1 MNGCCRPRWRGYAEL
16 VAVDLLET
24 RDGGPDQAGFA
35 PYAASEFNSLGRQH
49 AEPPDQFRT
58 PYQRDC
64 DRIIHSAA
72 FRSLEYKTQ
81 VMVNHAD
88 GSFRTRL
95 THSIEVAKLSRTL
108 ARALCLNEDLS
119 ESIALAHDLGHTPF
133 GHAGQDALDD
143 CMKGYGGFEHN
154 LQSLRVIDKLE
165 HKYADFRGLNLS
177 FETREGV
184 LKRCPKEIAKTL
196 GPLGERF
203 LEKGSPTLEAQLVD
217 LADQIAYTNH
227 DLDDGLR
234 LGLLRLEEVRKLSLF
249 SRAYDE
255 VKENSSNLSQHTLLH
270 ETNRRMIT
278 TMMTDLIRTTE
289 KRIEKA
295 QPDSI
300 QAVRAHSERLAGF
313 SKELRAELIPVTRFL
328 EEKFYRHYQ
337 LIRASNKVAQV
348 IRDMFESFMESPELL
363 PTESYRRVCEKE
375 EARGEAGRA
384 RVIAD
389 YIASLSDRHILVEYR
404 KIFDVTGRIE
414 F

>member
-1 MNGCCRPRWRGYAEL
+1 M
-16 VAVDLLET
+16 AVDLLEA
-24 RDGGPDQAGFA
+24 RGGRSDQTGFA
-35 PYAASEFNSLGRQH
+35 PYAASESNSLGRQH
-49 AEPPDQFRT
+49 EEPPDEFRT
-58 PYQRDC
+58 LYQRDC

-108 ARALCLNEDLS
+108 ARALRLNEDLS

-143 CMKGYGGFEHN
+143 CMKEYGGFEHN

-165 HKYADFRGLNLS
+165 YKYADFRGLNLT

-203 LEKGSPTLEAQLVD
+203 LKGGSPTLEAQLVD
-217 LADQIAYTNH
+217 FADQIAYTNH

-234 LGLLRLEEVRKLSLF
+234 LGFLNLKEVRELALF
-249 SRAYDE
+249 SRAYE
-255 VKENSSNLSQHTLLH
+255 EAEKASPKLSRHALLH
-270 ETNRRMIT
+270 EANRRMIT
-278 TMMTDLIRTTE
+278 TMMVDLILATQ
-289 KRIEKA
+289 KRIEQA
-295 QPDSI
+295 QPDSP
-300 QAVRAHSERLAGF
+300 QAVRAYPDRLAGF
-313 SKELRAELIPVTRFL
+313 SDELRAELAPVTRL
-328 EEKFYRHYQ
+328 LHEKYYCHDH
-337 LIRASNKVAQV
+337 LARATNKAVDV
-348 IRDMFESFMESPELL
+348 IRELFRAFMGRPQLL
-363 PTESYRRVCEKE
+363 PTELHRQAREKKE
-375 EARGEAGRA
+375 VRGEEGQA

-389 YIASLSDRHILVEYR
+389 YIASLSDRHILAEHR
-404 KIFDVTGRIE
+404 KIFDVAG
-414 F
+414 

>member
-1 MNGCCRPRWRGYAEL
+1 M
-16 VAVDLLET
+16 AVDLLEA
-24 RDGGPDQAGFA
+24 RGGGSDQAGFA
-35 PYAASEFNSLGRQH
+35 PYAASESNSLGRQH
-49 AEPPDQFRT
+49 VEPPDEFRT
-58 PYQRDC
+58 LYQRDC

-108 ARALCLNEDLS
+108 ARALRLNEDLS

-143 CMKGYGGFEHN
+143 CMKEYGGFEHN

-165 HKYADFRGLNLS
+165 YKYADFRGLNLT

-203 LEKGSPTLEAQLVD
+203 LKGGSPTLEAQLVD
-217 LADQIAYTNH
+217 FADQIAYTNH

-234 LGLLRLEEVRKLSLF
+234 LGFLNLKEVRELALF

-255 VKENSSNLSQHTLLH
+255 AENASPKLSRHALLH
-270 ETNRRMIT
+270 EANRRMIT
-278 TMMTDLIRTTE
+278 AMMVDLILATQQ
-289 KRIEKA
+289 RIEQA
-295 QPDSI
+295 QPDSP
-300 QAVRAHSERLAGF
+300 QAVRACPDRLAGF
-313 SKELRAELIPVTRFL
+313 SDELRSELAPVTRL
-328 EEKFYRHYQ
+328 LHEKYYCHYR
-337 LIRASNKVAQV
+337 LARATNKAVGV
-348 IRDMFESFMESPELL
+348 IRELFRAFMERPRLL
-363 PTESYRRVCEKE
+363 PTELHQRAREKK
-375 EARGEAGRA
+375 EARGEEGQA

-389 YIASLSDRHILVEYR
+389 YIASLSDRHIIAEHR
-404 KIFDVTGRIE
+404 KIFDVAG
-414 F
+414 

>member
-1 MNGCCRPRWRGYAEL
+1 M
-16 VAVDLLET
+16 AVDLLEA
-24 RDGGPDQAGFA
+24 RGGGSDQAGFA
-35 PYAASEFNSLGRQH
+35 PYAASESNSLGRQH
-49 AEPPDQFRT
+49 AEPPDEFRT
-58 PYQRDC
+58 LYQRDC

-108 ARALCLNEDLS
+108 ARALRLNEDLS

-143 CMKGYGGFEHN
+143 CMKEYGGFEHN

-165 HKYADFRGLNLS
+165 YKYADFRGLNLT

-203 LEKGSPTLEAQLVD
+203 LKGGSPTLEAQLVD
-217 LADQIAYTNH
+217 FADQIAYTNH

-234 LGLLRLEEVRKLSLF
+234 LGFLNLKEVRELALF

-255 VKENSSNLSQHTLLH
+255 AEKASPKLSRHALLH
-270 ETNRRMIT
+270 EANRRMIT
-278 TMMTDLIRTTE
+278 AMMVNLILATQQ
-289 KRIEKA
+289 RIEQV
-295 QPDSI
+295 QPDSP
-300 QAVRAHSERLAGF
+300 QAVRACPDRLAGF
-313 SKELRAELIPVTRFL
+313 SDELRAELAPVTRL
-328 EEKFYRHYQ
+328 LHEKYYCHDS
-337 LIRASNKVAQV
+337 LARATNKAVGV
-348 IRDMFESFMESPELL
+348 IRELFRAFMDHPQLLSTELHQ
-363 PTESYRRVCEKE
+363 RAREKK
-375 EARGEAGRA
+375 EARGEEGQA
-384 RVIAD
+384 RVISD
-389 YIASLSDRHILVEYR
+389 YIASLSDRHILAEHR
-404 KIFDVTGRIE
+404 KIFDVAG
-414 F
+414 

>member
-1 MNGCCRPRWRGYAEL
+1 M
-16 VAVDLLET
+16 AVDLLEA
-24 RDGGPDQAGFA
+24 RGGGPDQAGFA

-49 AEPPDQFRT
+49 AEPPDTFRT
-58 PYQRDC
+58 LYQRDC
-64 DRIIHSAA
+64 DRIIHAAA

-108 ARALCLNEDLS
+108 SRALRLNEDLS

-143 CMKGYGGFEHN
+143 CMKEYGGFEHN

-203 LEKGSPTLEAQLVD
+203 LKGGSPTLEAQLVD
-217 LADQIAYTNH
+217 FADQIAYTNH

-234 LGLLRLEEVRKLSLF
+234 LGFLDLEEVRDLALF

-255 VKENSSNLSQHTLLH
+255 AGKASPKLSRHALLH
-270 ETNRRMIT
+270 EINRRMIT
-278 TMMTDLIRTTE
+278 AMMADLILATE
-289 KRIEKA
+289 KRVE
-295 QPDSI
+295 QVRPDSP
-300 QAVRAHSERLAGF
+300 QAVRACAERLAGF
-313 SKELRAELIPVTRFL
+313 SDELRAELASVTRL
-328 EEKFYRHYQ
+328 LYEKYYHHYQ
-337 LIRASNKVAQV
+337 LVRASTKVVRV
-348 IRDMFESFMESPELL
+348 IRDLFHVFMDSPQLL
-363 PTESYRRVCEKE
+363 PTELHCRASEKK
-375 EARGEAGRA
+375 AVRGEAGQA

-389 YIASLSDRHILVEYR
+389 YIASLSDRHILAEHR
-404 KIFDVTGRIE
+404 KIFDMRE
-414 F
+414 

>member
-1 MNGCCRPRWRGYAEL
+1 M
-16 VAVDLLET
+16 AVDLLEA
-24 RDGGPDQAGFA
+24 RGGGSDQAGFA
-35 PYAASEFNSLGRQH
+35 PYAASESNSLGRQH
-49 AEPPDQFRT
+49 AEPPDEFRT
-58 PYQRDC
+58 LYQRDC

-108 ARALCLNEDLS
+108 ARALRLNEDLA

-143 CMKGYGGFEHN
+143 CMKEYGGFEHN

-184 LKRCPKEIAKTL
+184 LKRCPKETAKTL

-203 LEKGSPTLEAQLVD
+203 LKGGSPTLEAQLVD
-217 LADQIAYTNH
+217 FADQIAYTNH

-234 LGLLRLEEVRKLSLF
+234 LGFLDLGEVRELALF

-255 VKENSSNLSQHTLLH
+255 AEKASPKLSRHALLH
-270 ETNRRMIT
+270 EANRRMIT
-278 TMMTDLIRTTE
+278 TMMEDMILATGR
-289 KRIEKA
+289 RIEQV
-295 QPDSI
+295 QPDSL
-300 QAVRAHSERLAGF
+300 RAIRAQTRRLAGF
-313 SKELRAELIPVTRFL
+313 SDELRGELVPVTRFL
-328 EEKFYRHYQ
+328 YDKYYCHHQ
-337 LIRASNKVAQV
+337 LAQASSEAVRV
-348 IRDMFESFMESPELL
+348 IRDLFHVFMDRPRLL
-363 PTESYRRVCEKE
+363 PTELHQRAREKKA
-375 EARGEAGRA
+375 ARGEAGQA

-389 YIASLSDRHILVEYR
+389 YIASLSDRHILAEHR
-404 KIFDVTGRIE
+404 KVFDITE
-414 F
+414 

>member
-1 MNGCCRPRWRGYAEL
+1 M
-16 VAVDLLET
+16 AVDLLEA
-24 RDGGPDQAGFA
+24 RGGGSDQAGFA
-35 PYAASEFNSLGRQH
+35 PYAASESNSLGRQH
-49 AEPPDQFRT
+49 AEPPDEFRT
-58 PYQRDC
+58 LYQRDC

-108 ARALCLNEDLS
+108 ARALRLNEDLS

-143 CMKGYGGFEHN
+143 CMKEYGGFEHN

-165 HKYADFRGLNLS
+165 YKYADFRGLNLT

-203 LEKGSPTLEAQLVD
+203 LKGGSPTLEAQLVD
-217 LADQIAYTNH
+217 FADQIAYTNH

-234 LGLLRLEEVRKLSLF
+234 LGFLNLKEVRELALF

-255 VKENSSNLSQHTLLH
+255 AEKASPKLSRHALLH
-270 ETNRRMIT
+270 EANRRMIT
-278 TMMTDLIRTTE
+278 AMMVDLILATQQ
-289 KRIEKA
+289 RIEQA
-295 QPDSI
+295 QPDSP
-300 QAVRAHSERLAGF
+300 QAVRACPDRLAGF
-313 SKELRAELIPVTRFL
+313 SDELRSELAPVTRL
-328 EEKFYRHYQ
+328 LHEKYYCHYR
-337 LIRASNKVAQV
+337 LARATNKAVGV
-348 IRDMFESFMESPELL
+348 IRELFRAFMERPRLL
-363 PTESYRRVCEKE
+363 PTELHQRAREKK
-375 EARGEAGRA
+375 EARGEEGQA

-389 YIASLSDRHILVEYR
+389 YIASLSDRHIIAEHR
-404 KIFDVTGRIE
+404 KIFDVAG
-414 F
+414 

>member
-1 MNGCCRPRWRGYAEL
+1 M
-16 VAVDLLET
+16 AVDLLEA
-24 RDGGPDQAGFA
+24 RGGGSDQAGFA
-35 PYAASEFNSLGRQH
+35 PYAASESNSLGRQH
-49 AEPPDQFRT
+49 AEPPDEFRT
-58 PYQRDC
+58 LYQRDC

-108 ARALCLNEDLS
+108 ARALRLNEDLS

-143 CMKGYGGFEHN
+143 CMKEHGGFEHN

-165 HKYADFRGLNLS
+165 YKYADFRGLNLT

-203 LEKGSPTLEAQLVD
+203 LKGGSPTLEAQLVD
-217 LADQIAYTNH
+217 FADQIAYTNH

-234 LGLLRLEEVRKLSLF
+234 LGFLNLEEVRDSVLF

-255 VKENSSNLSQHTLLH
+255 ACKASPKLSRHALLH
-270 ETNRRMIT
+270 EANRRMIT
-278 TMMTDLIRTTE
+278 AMMVDLILATKE
-289 KRIEKA
+289 RIEQV
-295 QPDSI
+295 QPDSP
-300 QAVRAHSERLAGF
+300 QAVRACPDRLAGF
-313 SKELRAELIPVTRFL
+313 SDGLRSELAPVTRL
-328 EEKFYRHYQ
+328 LHEKYYCHDH
-337 LIRASNKVAQV
+337 LARATNKAVSV
-348 IRDMFESFMESPELL
+348 IRELFRAFMDRPQLL
-363 PTESYRRVCEKE
+363 PTELHQRARAKK
-375 EARGEAGRA
+375 EARGEEGQA

-389 YIASLSDRHILVEYR
+389 YIASLSDRHILAEHR
-404 KIFDVTGRIE
+404 KIF
-414 F
+414 

>member
-1 MNGCCRPRWRGYAEL
+1 M
-16 VAVDLLET
+16 AVDLLEA
-24 RDGGPDQAGFA
+24 RGGGPDQAGFA
-35 PYAASEFNSLGRQH
+35 PYAASESNSLGRQH
-49 AEPPDQFRT
+49 AEPPDEFRT
-58 PYQRDC
+58 LYQRDC

-108 ARALCLNEDLS
+108 ARALRLNEDLS

-143 CMKGYGGFEHN
+143 CMKEYGGFEHN

-165 HKYADFRGLNLS
+165 YKYADFRGLNLS

-203 LEKGSPTLEAQLVD
+203 LKGGSPTLEAQLVD
-217 LADQIAYTNH
+217 FADQIAYTNH

-234 LGLLRLEEVRKLSLF
+234 LGFLNLKEVRELALF

-255 VKENSSNLSQHTLLH
+255 AKKASPKLSRHALLH
-270 ETNRRMIT
+270 EANRRMIT
-278 TMMTDLIRTTE
+278 AMMVDLILATQ
-289 KRIEKA
+289 KRIEQV
-295 QPDSI
+295 QPDSP
-300 QAVRAHSERLAGF
+300 QAVRACPDRLAGF
-313 SKELRAELIPVTRFL
+313 SNELRAELAPVTRL
-328 EEKFYRHYQ
+328 LHEKYYCHYR
-337 LIRASNKVAQV
+337 LVRASNKAVGV
-348 IRDMFESFMESPELL
+348 IRELFHAFMDRPQLL
-363 PTESYRRVCEKE
+363 PTELHQRSREKKTV
-375 EARGEAGRA
+375 RGEEGQA

-389 YIASLSDRHILVEYR
+389 YIASLSDRHILAEHR
-404 KIFDVTGRIE
+404 KIFDVAG
-414 F
+414 

>member
-1 MNGCCRPRWRGYAEL
+1 M
-16 VAVDLLET
+16 AVDLLEA
-24 RDGGPDQAGFA
+24 RGGGSDQTGFA
-35 PYAASEFNSLGRQH
+35 PYAASESNSLGRQH
-49 AEPPDQFRT
+49 AEPPDEFRT
-58 PYQRDC
+58 LYQRDC

-108 ARALCLNEDLS
+108 ARALRLNEDLS

-143 CMKGYGGFEHN
+143 CMKEYGGFEHN

-165 HKYADFRGLNLS
+165 YKYAGFRGLNLS

-203 LEKGSPTLEAQLVD
+203 LKGGSPTLEAQLVD
-217 LADQIAYTNH
+217 FADQIAYTNH

-234 LGLLRLEEVRKLSLF
+234 LGFLNLKEVRKLALF

-255 VKENSSNLSQHTLLH
+255 AEKASPKLSRHALLH
-270 ETNRRMIT
+270 EANRRMIT
-278 TMMTDLIRTTE
+278 AMMVDLILATQQRVE
-289 KRIEKA
+289 QV
-295 QPDSI
+295 QPDSL
-300 QAVRAHSERLAGF
+300 QAVRACPDRLAGF
-313 SKELRAELIPVTRFL
+313 SDKLRAELAPVTRL
-328 EEKFYRHYQ
+328 LHEKYYCHYR
-337 LIRASNKVAQV
+337 LVRASNKAVGV
-348 IRDMFESFMESPELL
+348 IRELFHAFMDRPQLL
-363 PTESYRRVCEKE
+363 PTELHRRAREKKE
-375 EARGEAGRA
+375 TRGKEGQA

-389 YIASLSDRHILVEYR
+389 YIASLSDRHILAEHR
-404 KIFDVTGRIE
+404 KIFDVAG
-414 F
+414 

>member
-1 MNGCCRPRWRGYAEL
+1 M
-16 VAVDLLET
+16 AVDLLEA
-24 RDGGPDQAGFA
+24 RGGGPDRSGFA

-49 AEPPDQFRT
+49 KEPPDKFRT
-58 PYQRDC
+58 LYQRDC

-95 THSIEVAKLSRTL
+95 THSLEVAKLSRTL
-108 ARALCLNEDLS
+108 ARALRLNEDLS

-184 LKRCPKEIAKTL
+184 LKRCPKEVAKTL

-203 LEKGSPTLEAQLVD
+203 LNGGSPSLEAQLVD
-217 LADQIAYTNH
+217 FADQIAYTNH

-234 LGLLRLEEVRKLSLF
+234 LGFLNLEEVRELALF

-255 VKENSSNLSQHTLLH
+255 AEEASPKLSRHALLH
-270 ETNRRMIT
+270 EANRRMIAA
-278 TMMTDLIRTTE
+278 MMEDMILATGE
-289 KRIEKA
+289 RIEQV
-295 QPDSI
+295 QPDSL
-300 QAVRAHSERLAGF
+300 QAVRAHAQRLAGF
-313 SKELRAELIPVTRFL
+313 SKELRTELVPVTRL
-328 EEKFYRHYQ
+328 LHEKYYQHYQ
-337 LIRASNKVAQV
+337 LVRASSKVVRV
-348 IRDMFESFMESPELL
+348 IRELFGSFMNNPKLL
-363 PTESYRRVCEKE
+363 PTELYRKVHEKE
-375 EARGEAGRA
+375 AARGDEGRA

-404 KIFDVTGRIE
+404 KIFDGTGQME

>member
-1 MNGCCRPRWRGYAEL
+1 M
-16 VAVDLLET
+16 AVDLLET

-49 AEPPDQFRT
+49 SEPPDKFRT
-58 PYQRDC
+58 LYQRDC
-64 DRIIHSAA
+64 DRIIHAAA

-108 ARALCLNEDLS
+108 SRALRLNEDLS

-143 CMKGYGGFEHN
+143 CMKEYGGFEHN

-165 HKYADFRGLNLS
+165 HKYAEFRGLNLS

-203 LEKGSPTLEAQLVD
+203 LKGGSPTLEAQLVD
-217 LADQIAYTNH
+217 FADQIAYTNH

-234 LGLLRLEEVRKLSLF
+234 LGFLDLEEVCELGLF
-249 SRAYDE
+249 SRAYGE
-255 VKENSSNLSQHTLLH
+255 AGKALPKLSRHALLH
-270 ETNRRMIT
+270 EANRRMIT
-278 TMMTDLIRTTE
+278 AMMVDLILATG
-289 KRIEKA
+289 KRIEQA
-295 QPDSI
+295 RPDSP
-300 QAVRAHSERLAGF
+300 QAVRACADRLAGF
-313 SKELRAELIPVTRFL
+313 SDELRAELAPITRL
-328 EEKFYRHYQ
+328 LHEKYYRHYQ
-337 LIRASNKVAQV
+337 LVRLTGKAVRV
-348 IRDMFESFMESPELL
+348 MRELFGSFMENPKLL
-363 PTESYRRVCEKE
+363 PTELHRKVREKE
-375 EARGEAGRA
+375 AARGEAGQA

-389 YIASLSDRHILVEYR
+389 YIASLSDRHILAEHR
-404 KIFDVTGRIE
+404 KIFDMTE
-414 F
+414 

>member
-1 MNGCCRPRWRGYAEL
+1 M
-16 VAVDLLET
+16 AVDLLEA
-24 RDGGPDQAGFA
+24 RGGGSDQAGLA
-35 PYAASEFNSLGRQH
+35 PYAASESNSLGRQH
-49 AEPPDQFRT
+49 PEPPDEFRT
-58 PYQRDC
+58 LYQRDC

-108 ARALCLNEDLS
+108 ARALHLNEDLA

-143 CMKGYGGFEHN
+143 CMKEYGGFEHN

-203 LEKGSPTLEAQLVD
+203 LKGGSPTLEAQLVD
-217 LADQIAYTNH
+217 FADQIAYTNH

-234 LGLLRLEEVRKLSLF
+234 LGFLDLGEVRELALYARAHEEAAKASPDLS
-249 SRAYDE
+249 RHA
-255 VKENSSNLSQHTLLH
+255 LLH

-278 TMMTDLIRTTE
+278 LMMEDMILATG
-289 KRIEKA
+289 KRIG
-295 QPDSI
+295 QVRPDSP
-300 QAVRAHSERLAGF
+300 QAVRAHAERLAGF
-313 SKELRAELIPVTRFL
+313 SADLRADLAPVARL
-328 EEKFYRHYQ
+328 LYDKYYCHYK
-337 LIRASNKVAQV
+337 LVRASSKAVRV
-348 IRDMFESFMESPELL
+348 IRELFRAFMDRPQLL
-363 PTESYRRVCEKE
+363 PTELHQRAREKQAVC
-375 EARGEAGRA
+375 GEQGPA

-389 YIASLSDRHILVEYR
+389 HIAGLSDRHILAEHR
-404 KIFDVTGRIE
+404 KIFDVTG
-414 F
+414 

>member
-1 MNGCCRPRWRGYAEL
+1 M
-16 VAVDLLET
+16 AVDLLEA
-24 RDGGPDQAGFA
+24 RGGGSDQAGLA
-35 PYAASEFNSLGRQH
+35 PYAASESNSLGRQH
-49 AEPPDQFRT
+49 AEPPDEFRT
-58 PYQRDC
+58 LYQRDC

-108 ARALCLNEDLS
+108 ARALRLNEDLS

-143 CMKGYGGFEHN
+143 CMKEYGGFEHN

-165 HKYADFRGLNLS
+165 YKYADFRGLNLS

-203 LEKGSPTLEAQLVD
+203 LKGGSPTLEAQLVD
-217 LADQIAYTNH
+217 FADPIAYTNH

-234 LGLLRLEEVRKLSLF
+234 LGFLDLEEVRELALF

-255 VKENSSNLSQHTLLH
+255 AEKASPKLSRHALLH
-270 ETNRRMIT
+270 EANRRMIT
-278 TMMTDLIRTTE
+278 AMMVDLILATQQ
-289 KRIEKA
+289 RIEQV
-295 QPDSI
+295 QPDSL
-300 QAVRAHSERLAGF
+300 QAVRACPDRLAGF
-313 SKELRAELIPVTRFL
+313 SDELRAELAPVTRL
-328 EEKFYRHYQ
+328 LHEKYYCHYQ
-337 LIRASNKVAQV
+337 LARASGKAVRM
-348 IRDMFESFMESPELL
+348 IRDLFRMFMDRPGLL
-363 PTESYRRVCEKE
+363 PTELLRRSEEKKV
-375 EARGEAGRA
+375 ARGEGGQA

-389 YIASLSDRHILVEYR
+389 YIASLSDRHILAEHR
-404 KIFDVTGRIE
+404 KIFDVAG
-414 F
+414 

>member
-1 MNGCCRPRWRGYAEL
+1 
-16 VAVDLLET
+16 VAVDLLEA
-24 RDGGPDQAGFA
+24 RGGGPDRAGFA

-49 AEPPDQFRT
+49 SEPPDKFRT
-58 PYQRDC
+58 LYQRDC
-64 DRIIHSAA
+64 DRIIHAAA

-108 ARALCLNEDLS
+108 SRALRLNEDLS

-143 CMKGYGGFEHN
+143 CMKEYGGFEHN

-165 HKYADFRGLNLS
+165 HKYANFRGLNLS

-203 LEKGSPTLEAQLVD
+203 LKGGSPTLEAQLVD
-217 LADQIAYTNH
+217 FADQIAYTNH

-234 LGLLRLEEVRKLSLF
+234 LGFLDLEEVRNLALF

-255 VKENSSNLSQHTLLH
+255 AEKASPKLSRHALLH
-270 ETNRRMIT
+270 EANRRMIT
-278 TMMTDLIRTTE
+278 AMMEDLILATE
-289 KRIEKA
+289 KRIEQV
-295 QPDSI
+295 QPDSP
-300 QAVRAHSERLAGF
+300 QAVRACTERLAGF
-313 SKELRAELIPVTRFL
+313 SAELRAELSSVTRL
-328 EEKFYRHYQ
+328 LQEKYYHHHQ
-337 LIRASNKVAQV
+337 LAQATGQAVRV
-348 IRDMFESFMESPELL
+348 IRELFRVFMDRPQLL
-363 PTESYRRVCEKE
+363 PTELHQRAHEKK
-375 EARGEAGRA
+375 AVRSEAGQA

-389 YIASLSDRHILVEYR
+389 YIASLSDRHILAEHR
-404 KIFDVTGRIE
+404 KIFDVARN
-414 F
+414 

>member
-1 MNGCCRPRWRGYAEL
+1 M
-16 VAVDLLET
+16 AVDLLEA
-24 RDGGPDQAGFA
+24 REGEPDQAGFA
-35 PYAASEFNSLGRQH
+35 PYAASESNSLGKQH
-49 AEPPDQFRT
+49 KEPPDKFRT
-58 PYQRDC
+58 LYQRDC

-95 THSIEVAKLSRTL
+95 THSLEVAKLSRTL
-108 ARALCLNEDLS
+108 ARALRLNEDLS

-143 CMKGYGGFEHN
+143 CMKEHGGFEHN

-203 LEKGSPTLEAQLVD
+203 LNGGSPTLEAQLVD
-217 LADQIAYTNH
+217 FADQIAYTNH

-234 LGLLRLEEVRKLSLF
+234 LGFLDLEEVRELALF

-255 VKENSSNLSQHTLLH
+255 AEKASAKLSRHALLH
-270 ETNRRMIT
+270 EANRRMIT
-278 TMMTDLIRTTE
+278 AMMEDIILATG
-289 KRIEKA
+289 KRIEQV
-295 QPDSI
+295 QPDSP
-300 QAVRAHSERLAGF
+300 QAVRAQTERLAGF
-313 SKELRAELIPVTRFL
+313 SDELRGELVPVTRL
-328 EEKFYRHYQ
+328 LHEKYYRHYQ
-337 LIRASNKVAQV
+337 LARASGKVVRV
-348 IRDMFESFMESPELL
+348 IRDLFDSFMNSPKLL
-363 PTESYRRVCEKE
+363 PMELYQRVREKE
-375 EARGEAGRA
+375 ATRGKAGRA

-404 KIFDVTGRIE
+404 KIFDVAGRIE
-414 F
+414 L

>member
-1 MNGCCRPRWRGYAEL
+1 M
-16 VAVDLLET
+16 AVDLLEA
-24 RDGGPDQAGFA
+24 RGGGPDQVGFA

-49 AEPPDQFRT
+49 AEPPDKFRT
-58 PYQRDC
+58 LYQRDC
-64 DRIIHSAA
+64 DRIIHAAA

-95 THSIEVAKLSRTL
+95 THSLEVAKLSRTL
-108 ARALCLNEDLS
+108 ARALRLNEDLS

-143 CMKGYGGFEHN
+143 CMKEYGGFEHN

-184 LKRCPKEIAKTL
+184 LKRCPKEVAKTL

-203 LEKGSPTLEAQLVD
+203 LNGGSPTLEAQLVD
-217 LADQIAYTNH
+217 FADLIAYTNH

-234 LGLLRLEEVRKLSLF
+234 LGFLDLEEVRELTLF

-255 VKENSSNLSQHTLLH
+255 AEKASPKLSLHSLLH
-270 ETNRRMIT
+270 EANRRMIT
-278 TMMTDLIRTTE
+278 AMMEDLILATGG
-289 KRIEKA
+289 RIEQA
-295 QPDSI
+295 QPDSL
-300 QAVRAHSERLAGF
+300 QAVRVHTERLAGF
-313 SKELRAELIPVTRFL
+313 SGELRSELAPVTRL
-328 EEKFYRHYQ
+328 LHEKYYRHYQ
-337 LIRASNKVAQV
+337 LARATGKVVRV
-348 IRDMFESFMESPELL
+348 IRKLFGSFMENPKLL
-363 PTESYRRVCEKE
+363 PMELYQRVCEKE
-375 EARGEAGRA
+375 AARGEAGRA

-404 KIFDVTGRIE
+404 KIFDVAGRIE

>member
-1 MNGCCRPRWRGYAEL
+1 M
-16 VAVDLLET
+16 AVDLLEA
-24 RDGGPDQAGFA
+24 RDEGSDQTGLA
-35 PYAASEFNSLGRQH
+35 PYAASEFNSLGRRH
-49 AEPPDQFRT
+49 AEPPDKLRT
-58 PYQRDC
+58 LYQRDC
-64 DRIIHSAA
+64 DRIIHAAA

-108 ARALCLNEDLS
+108 ARALHLNEDLS

-143 CMKGYGGFEHN
+143 CMKDYGGFEHN

-184 LKRCPKEIAKTL
+184 LKRCPREIAKTL

-203 LEKGSPTLEAQLVD
+203 LEGGSPTLEAQLVD
-217 LADQIAYTNH
+217 LADKIAYTNH

-234 LGLLRLEEVRKLSLF
+234 LGLLQLVEVRELRLF
-249 SRAYDE
+249 SHAYDE
-255 VKENSSNLSQHTLLH
+255 AKKNSPGLSRHALLH

-278 TMMTDLIRTTE
+278 GMMADLILTTE
-289 KRIEKA
+289 ERIGEVR
-295 QPDSI
+295 PDSI
-300 QAVRAHSERLAGF
+300 QAVRAHAERLAGF
-313 SKELRAELIPVTRFL
+313 SKGLRAELVPVTRFL

-337 LIRASNKVAQV
+337 LARASNKVVQV
-348 IRDMFESFMESPELL
+348 IRDMFEIFMENPKLL
-363 PTESYRRVCEKE
+363 PTELYQRICEKE
-375 EARGEAGRA
+375 AIRGEAGRA

-389 YIASLSDRHILVEYR
+389 YIASLSDRHILAEHR
-404 KIFDVTGRIE
+404 KIFDVTERIE

>member
-1 MNGCCRPRWRGYAEL
+1 M
-16 VAVDLLET
+16 AVDLLEA
-24 RDGGPDQAGFA
+24 RGGGSDQAGFA
-35 PYAASEFNSLGRQH
+35 PYAASESNSLGRQH
-49 AEPPDQFRT
+49 AEPPDEFRT
-58 PYQRDC
+58 LYQRDC

-108 ARALCLNEDLS
+108 ARALRLNEDLS

-143 CMKGYGGFEHN
+143 CMKEYGGFEHN

-165 HKYADFRGLNLS
+165 YKYADFRGLNLT

-203 LEKGSPTLEAQLVD
+203 LKDGSPTLEAQLVD
-217 LADQIAYTNH
+217 FADQIAYTNH

-234 LGLLRLEEVRKLSLF
+234 LGFLNLKEVRELALF

-255 VKENSSNLSQHTLLH
+255 AEKASPKLSRHALLH
-270 ETNRRMIT
+270 EANRRMIT
-278 TMMTDLIRTTE
+278 AMMVDLILATQ
-289 KRIEKA
+289 KRIEQA
-295 QPDSI
+295 QPDSP
-300 QAVRAHSERLAGF
+300 QAVRACPDRLAGF
-313 SKELRAELIPVTRFL
+313 SDELRAELVPVTRL
-328 EEKFYRHYQ
+328 LHGKYYCHDHLAQ
-337 LIRASNKVAQV
+337 ATNKAVGV
-348 IRDMFESFMESPELL
+348 IRELFRAFMDRPQLL
-363 PTESYRRVCEKE
+363 PTELHQQASEKK
-375 EARGEAGRA
+375 EARGEEGQA

-389 YIASLSDRHILVEYR
+389 YIASLSDRHILAEHR
-404 KIFDVTGRIE
+404 KIFDMTG
-414 F
+414 